1 MDLYDL
7 QFNVLMINNYK
18 PLRKTH
24 PIFKIINGSLIDLP
38 SPSNISTWWNFGS
51 LLGLC
56 LIIQILTGLF
66 LTIYYTANIEIAF
79 FSVNY
84 ICRNVN
90 YGWLIR
96 TLHANGA
103 SFFFICVYL
112 HIGRG
117 IYYESFN
124 LKYTW
129 IIGVIL
135 LFLLIGTAFIG
146 YVLPW
151 GQISFWGA
159 TVITN
164 LLSAIPYLGNILVNW
179 IWGGFAVDNATL
191 TRFYTFHFLL
201 PFILAIITIIH
212 LLFLHQ
218 TGSNNPLGVNR
229 NLDKIP
235 FHPFFSFKDL
245 VGFLIILFILIILTV
260 INPNLL
266 GDPDNFIP
274 ANPLVTPV
282 HIQPEWYFLFA
293 YAILRSIPN
302 KLGGVIALVIS
313 ILILIILPITFN
325 KKIQGI
331 QFYPIN
337 QILFWFIVTTVIL
350 LTWIGARPV
359 EEPYI
364 ITGQLLT
371 VIYFSYF
378 ILNPLLRKY
387 WDNLIFN

>member
-1 MDLYDL
+1 MMNKFLP
-7 QFNVLMINNYK
+7 I
-18 PLRKTH
+18 RKTH
-24 PIFKIINGSLIDLP
+24 PIMKIINSSLIDLP
-38 SPSNISTWWNFGS
+38 SPSNISLWWNFGS
-51 LLGLC
+51 LLGLS
-56 LIIQILTGLF
+56 LMIQILTGLF
-66 LTIYYTANIEIAF
+66 LTMYYTANIEIAF
-79 FSVNY
+79 SSVDY

-103 SFFFICVYL
+103 SMFFICIYL

-129 IIGVIL
+129 IVGIMI
-135 LFLLIGTAFIG
+135 LFLLMATAFMG

-151 GQISFWGA
+151 GQMSFWGA

-164 LLSAIPYLGNILVNW
+164 LLSAIPYLGNMLVNW
-179 IWGGFAVDNATL
+179 IWGDFAVSNATL

-201 PFILAIITIIH
+201 PFMIAMMTMIH

-218 TGSNNPLGVNR
+218 TGSNNPLGINS

-235 FHPFFSFKDL
+235 FHPFFSFKDIL
-245 VGFLIILFILIILTV
+245 GFIILIFILTMLTLT
-260 INPNLL
+260 NPYML

-274 ANPLVTPV
+274 ANPMVTPE

-302 KLGGVIALVIS
+302 KLGGVIALFMS
-313 ILILIILPITFN
+313 IMILIILPFTYN

-337 QILFWFIVTTVIL
+337 QILFWIMVCTVML

-364 ITGQLLT
+364 ITGQILT
-371 VIYFSYF
+371 IIYFLYYL
-378 ILNPLLRKY
+378 LNPFINKM
-387 WDNLIFN
+387 WDNFIFN

>member
-1 MDLYDL
+1 MMM
-7 QFNVLMINNYK
+7 FFKSI
-18 PLRKTH
+18 RKTH
-24 PIFKIINGSLIDLP
+24 PIFKIINNSLIDLP
-38 SPSNISTWWNFGS
+38 SPSNISSWWNMGS
-51 LLGLC
+51 LLALC
-56 LIIQILTGLF
+56 LMIQIITGLF
-66 LTIYYTANIEIAF
+66 LTMYYTANIEMAF
-79 FSVNY
+79 YSVNY

-90 YGWLIR
+90 YGWMIR

-103 SFFFICVYL
+103 SFFFICIYL

-124 LKYTW
+124 LKYVW
-129 IIGVIL
+129 
-135 LFLLIGTAFIG
+135 LIGIMILFMLMATAFMG

-151 GQISFWGA
+151 GQMSFWGA

-164 LLSAIPYLGNILVNW
+164 LLSAIPYLGTMLVNW

-201 PFILAIITIIH
+201 PFIILMLTMIH

-218 TGSNNPLGVNR
+218 TGSNNPLGLNS

-235 FHPFFSFKDL
+235 FHPFFTFKDL
-245 VGFLIILFILIILTV
+245 IGFIILIKMLTLLTL
-260 INPNLL
+260 INPYLL
-266 GDPDNFIP
+266 GDPDNFTP

-302 KLGGVIALVIS
+302 KLGGVIALIMS
-313 ILILIILPITFN
+313 IMILIILPFTFK

-337 QILFWFIVTTVIL
+337 QIIFWMFLVIMIL

-359 EEPYI
+359 ENPYI

-371 VIYFSYF
+371 IMYFFYF
-378 ILNPLLRKY
+378 FLNPIIGMC
-387 WDNLIFN
+387 WDKILFNKKK

>member
-1 MDLYDL
+1 MMNKFL
-7 QFNVLMINNYK
+7 

-24 PIFKIINGSLIDLP
+24 PLIKIINNSLIDLP
-38 SPSNISTWWNFGS
+38 SPSNISLWWNFGS
-51 LLGLC
+51 LLALC

-66 LTIYYTANIEIAF
+66 LTMYYTANIELAF
-79 FSVNY
+79 YSVNY

-103 SFFFICVYL
+103 SFFFICIYL

-129 IIGVIL
+129 MVGIIIL
-135 LFLLIGTAFIG
+135 FILMATAFMG

-151 GQISFWGA
+151 GQMSFWGA

-164 LLSAIPYLGNILVNW
+164 LLSAIPYLGTMLVNW

-191 TRFYTFHFLL
+191 TRFYSFHFLF
-201 PFILAIITIIH
+201 PFIILMLTMIH

-218 TGSNNPLGVNR
+218 TGSNNPLGMNS

-235 FHPFFSFKDL
+235 FHPFFTFKDL
-245 VGFLIILFILIILTV
+245 IGFIMLLTLLIMLTLT
-260 INPNLL
+260 NPYLL

-274 ANPLVTPV
+274 ANPLVTPI

-302 KLGGVIALVIS
+302 KLGGVIALVMS
-313 ILILIILPITFN
+313 ILILIILPLTFN

-337 QILFWFIVTTVIL
+337 QMLFWCLMSIIIL

-359 EEPYI
+359 EDPYI
-364 ITGQLLT
+364 MTGQMLT
-371 VIYFSYF
+371 IMYFSYF
-378 ILNPLLRKY
+378 IINPIINKF

>member
-1 MDLYDL
+1 
-7 QFNVLMINNYK
+7 MITNK
-18 PLRKTH
+18 FITIRKTH
-24 PIFKIINGSLIDLP
+24 PILKIINGSLIDLP
-38 SPSNISTWWNFGS
+38 SPSNISSWWNFGS
-51 LLGLC
+51 LLALC
-56 LIIQILTGLF
+56 LIVQILTGLF
-66 LTIYYTANIEIAF
+66 LTIYYTANIELAF
-79 FSVNY
+79 YRVNY

-103 SFFFICVYL
+103 SFFFICIYL

-129 IIGVIL
+129 MVGVII
-135 LFLLIGTAFIG
+135 LFLLIATAFIG

-164 LLSAIPYLGNILVNW
+164 LLSAIPSLGVILVNW

-201 PFILAIITIIH
+201 PFIILIITIIH

-218 TGSNNPLGVNR
+218 TGSNNPLGLNR

-235 FHPFFSFKDL
+235 FHPFFTFKDL
-245 VGFLIILFILIILTV
+245 IGFIILLFILTILTLT
-260 INPNLL
+260 NPYLL

-313 ILILIILPITFN
+313 ILILIILPFTFN

-337 QILFWFIVTTVIL
+337 QILFWSLVTIIIL

-359 EEPYI
+359 EDPYI

-371 VIYFSYF
+371 IFYFSYF
-378 ILNPLLRKY
+378 IINPFINKY
-387 WDNLIFN
+387 WDNILFN

>member
-1 MDLYDL
+1 MMNI
-7 QFNVLMINNYK
+7 FK
-18 PLRKTH
+18 PIRKTH
-24 PIFKIINGSLIDLP
+24 PIMKIINNSLIDLP
-38 SPSNISTWWNFGS
+38 TPSNISSWWNFGS
-51 LLGLC
+51 LLALC
-56 LIIQILTGLF
+56 LMIQIITGLF
-66 LTIYYTANIEIAF
+66 LTMYYTANIELAF
-79 FSVNY
+79 YSVNY

-96 TLHANGA
+96 TIHANGA
-103 SFFFICVYL
+103 SFFFICIYL

-124 LKYTW
+124 LKLTW
-129 IIGVIL
+129 MIGVII
-135 LFLLIGTAFIG
+135 LFLLMGTAFMG

-151 GQISFWGA
+151 GQMSFWGA

-164 LLSAIPYLGNILVNW
+164 LLSAIPYLGTMLVNW

-191 TRFYTFHFLL
+191 TRFYTFHFLF
-201 PFILAIITIIH
+201 PFIILMLTMIH

-218 TGSNNPLGVNR
+218 TGSNNPLGLNS

-235 FHPFFSFKDL
+235 FHPYFTFKDL
-245 VGFLIILFILIILTV
+245 IGFIALMFFLTMLTL
-260 INPNLL
+260 INPYLL

-274 ANPLVTPV
+274 ANPLVTPI

-302 KLGGVIALVIS
+302 KLGGVIALMMS
-313 ILILIILPITFN
+313 ILILIILPLTFF
-325 KKIQGI
+325 KKIQGL

-337 QILFWFIVTTVIL
+337 QMLFWMLVMMIIL

-359 EEPYI
+359 EIPYI
-364 ITGQLLT
+364 LTGQLLT
-371 VIYFSYF
+371 FFYFSYF
-378 ILNPLLRKY
+378 ILNPLINIY
-387 WDNLIFN
+387 WDKMLFNN